1 MTLSVFIGY
10 NEDCFKNACYSQL
23 FEAKSRTNL
32 SQTTTAVTDYT
43 ELETHMKEATA
54 RFDAVMGSTEG
65 DDALVQNVPDQYLEP
80 VSLSFVEPDYSR

>member
-1 MTLSVFIGY
+1 MTLSVSIGY
-10 NEDCFKNACYSQL
+10 NEDCFKNACYSQP